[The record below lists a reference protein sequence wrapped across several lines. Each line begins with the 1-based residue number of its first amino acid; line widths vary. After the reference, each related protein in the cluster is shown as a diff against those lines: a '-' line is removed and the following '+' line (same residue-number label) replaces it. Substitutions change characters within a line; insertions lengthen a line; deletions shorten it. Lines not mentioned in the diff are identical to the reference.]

1 MRQSLII
8 STDFI
13 KDITDILN
21 KNNYSRVLFI
31 TGKTFHSYIDESKF
45 FHNYK
50 IKIFSNFDKN
60 TNIEDTLVLSKII
73 NDYNPDII
81 IALGGGSVIDIAK
94 QANVLSNHHDIELVG
109 KLINTNV
116 LDVINKH
123 SPLIAIPTTA
133 GTGSEATQFSVIYIN
148 QIKFSIDDKKLM
160 PDYIILDNNLLK
172 NMPKRLIA
180 TTAMDALTQSI
191 ESIWSIKSTDESIG
205 YATQAVSLIKEN
217 IFDAYNGGYDNSEI
231 ASNMQLAAYLSGKAI
246 NISRTTAAHALSYP
260 ITIHHEI
267 PHGHAVAISII
278 RFFKINANTS
288 KYEIN
293 DPRGKEH
300 IDKIM
305 RYIFSLFDCTT
316 HQECSSYFKNL
327 MSSISLEYNYQRIGI
342 KSERDIDQII
352 SEINHNRLNNNPV
365 RLSDKEIKDIF
376 HE

>member
-116 LDVINKH
+116 LDVIN
-123 SPLIAIPTTA
+123 
-133 GTGSEATQFSVIYIN
+133 
-148 QIKFSIDDKKLM
+148 
-160 PDYIILDNNLLK
+160 
-172 NMPKRLIA
+172 
-180 TTAMDALTQSI
+180 
-191 ESIWSIKSTDESIG
+191 
-205 YATQAVSLIKEN
+205 
-217 IFDAYNGGYDNSEI
+217 
-231 ASNMQLAAYLSGKAI
+231 
-246 NISRTTAAHALSYP
+246 
-260 ITIHHEI
+260 
-267 PHGHAVAISII
+267 
-278 RFFKINANTS
+278 
-288 KYEIN
+288 
-293 DPRGKEH
+293 
-300 IDKIM
+300 
-305 RYIFSLFDCTT
+305 
-316 HQECSSYFKNL
+316 
-327 MSSISLEYNYQRIGI
+327 
-342 KSERDIDQII
+342 
-352 SEINHNRLNNNPV
+352 
-365 RLSDKEIKDIF
+365 
-376 HE
+376 

>member
-1 MRQSLII
+1 
-8 STDFI
+8 
-13 KDITDILN
+13 
-21 KNNYSRVLFI
+21 
-31 TGKTFHSYIDESKF
+31 
-45 FHNYK
+45 
-50 IKIFSNFDKN
+50 
-60 TNIEDTLVLSKII
+60 
-73 NDYNPDII
+73 
-81 IALGGGSVIDIAK
+81 
-94 QANVLSNHHDIELVG
+94 
-109 KLINTNV
+109 
-116 LDVINKH
+116 
-123 SPLIAIPTTA
+123 
-133 GTGSEATQFSVIYIN
+133 
-148 QIKFSIDDKKLM
+148 
-160 PDYIILDNNLLK
+160 
-172 NMPKRLIA
+172 
-180 TTAMDALTQSI
+180 
-191 ESIWSIKSTDESIG
+191 IWSIKSTDESIG